1 MKYFMSIYNNIIIF
15 MMLFL
20 PCRPLPEEMAR
31 EDTLIIY
38 CTSMIEWGMS
48 ALIRCSDNATKSIL
62 TTVIKHSTEIC
73 LKVCL

>member
-1 MKYFMSIYNNIIIF
+1 

-31 EDTLIIY
+31 EDILIIY
-38 CTSMIEWGMS
+38 CTSMNIYDRMRNE
-48 ALIRCSDNATKSIL
+48 LIRCSDNATKSIL
-62 TTVIKHSTEIC
+62 TTVIEHSTEIC